1 MSRKKTKYISVC
13 LICLICLISAFL
25 ISNNNKI
32 IEVNFSDT
40 IITGNIDKDQKT
52 QLALLKRLEQQVN
65 QINGVKS
72 SKITNSNEGNILD
85 VEITLSSDTTSTDDL
100 ENNIIHILKNSSTY
114 DEISISWSLNNDT

>member
-1 MSRKKTKYISVC
+1 MSRKKKYISVF
-13 LICLICLISAFL
+13 LICLISAFL

-40 IITGNIDKDQKT
+40 TITANIDKDQKT

-72 SKITNSNEGNILD
+72 SKIIKRNEGNILD
-85 VEITLSSDTTSTDDL
+85 VEIILSADTTPTDDL
-100 ENNIIHILKNSSTY
+100 ENNIINILKNSSTY
-114 DEISISWSLNNDT
+114 DEISISWLLNNDI

>member
-1 MSRKKTKYISVC
+1 MSRKKIKYISVF
-13 LICLICLISAFL
+13 LICLISAFL

-40 IITGNIDKDQKT
+40 TITANIDKDQKT

-72 SKITNSNEGNILD
+72 SKIIKRNEGNILD
-85 VEITLSSDTTSTDDL
+85 VEIILSADTTPTDDL
-100 ENNIIHILKNSSTY
+100 ENNIINILKNSSTY
-114 DEISISWSLNNDT
+114 DEISISWLLNNDI